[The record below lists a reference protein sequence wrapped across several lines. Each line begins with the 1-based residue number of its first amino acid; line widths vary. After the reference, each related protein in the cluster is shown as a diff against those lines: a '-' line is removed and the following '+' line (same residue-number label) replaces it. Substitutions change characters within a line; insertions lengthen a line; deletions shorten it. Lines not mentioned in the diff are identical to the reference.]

1 MFATLQMITRCIFVA
16 KTYKL
21 LLKAYNVKN
30 VLVRFK
36 INPAKANPEKFQ
48 FMIFHK
54 TQCPEYDLLLALN
67 VIKESDDVKF
77 LGLVVDNNLS
87 FEKHIAKLCQTAS
100 YKH

>member
-1 MFATLQMITRCIFVA
+1 
-16 KTYKL
+16 
-21 LLKAYNVKN
+21 
-30 VLVRFK
+30 
-36 INPAKANPEKFQ
+36 
-48 FMIFHK
+48 MIFHK
-54 TQCPEYDLLLALN
+54 TQCPEYDLLIALN